1 MFLHSDRGR
10 CSTHQH
16 QPHSCR
22 QWSPEDMYR
31 NTHPPDLYRHLRFDM
46 GWKHTHLFP
55 THNVDL
61 DVNEKDIPCNSIGV
75 LQFKNF
81 QFNVLYYK
89 WHYMYVNRCSR
100 GEVLTCESIWTAT
113 CKVIHFIHTES
124 FIQTWRRAALIHLCL
139 THQAFQR
146 QNITQDTHRNIWNII
161 LPHTGDNQ
169 QATSTWIFLLDF
181 ILPYY
186 LLNLKFNNSLWA
198 DFFYDTLFFNDVI
211 MHILSVKKGK
221 LLC

>member
-1 MFLHSDRGR
+1 
-10 CSTHQH
+10 
-16 QPHSCR
+16 
-22 QWSPEDMYR
+22 MYR
-31 NTHPPDLYRHLRFDM
+31 NTHPLDLYRHLRFDM

-81 QFNVLYYK
+81 QFNVK

-146 QNITQDTHRNIWNII
+146 QNITQDTQKHMEYHFTSHWW
-161 LPHTGDNQ
+161 
-169 QATSTWIFLLDF
+169 QATSNQYLNIPIRIYITILF
-181 ILPYY
+181 I
-186 LLNLKFNNSLWA
+186 K
-198 DFFYDTLFFNDVI
+198 
-211 MHILSVKKGK
+211 H
-221 LLC
+221 